1 MASTITLET
10 QLPIELELDPDTE
23 DEVAAEPMTEPFDP
37 AKIHI
42 IAKQQSLDTLI
53 KRLENDEIDMNT
65 DFQRHADL
73 WNDGKM
79 SRLIESILI
88 RFPLPAF
95 YFDASDDERWQIVD
109 GLQRLSA
116 IRKFVVKGELALT
129 GLEFL
134 KDLKGKRYDEI
145 GRTFQRRIAEL
156 SVTIYLIGA
165 GTPSNVKYSV
175 FRRINTGGL
184 TLNNQE
190 IRHAMARPRE
200 RGFLNELSTD
210 QHLIKTMGDQS
221 KRMQSHELVLRFVA
235 FLVQDYVRSPK
246 NMARFLDDAMDRM
259 KTMPD
264 SELAGL
270 EARFRGATRAAWELF
285 GDTAFEKRV
294 GTENG
299 RRRKN
304 SSLFEVWTVSLAR
317 LAESDPESVAKL
329 IERRDE
335 VQKRMQDLTRADPAF
350 FQSISMATQ
359 KRDNVRMRFDKV
371 EQLIK
376 EVTGA

>member
-1 MASTITLET
+1 
-10 QLPIELELDPDTE
+10 
-23 DEVAAEPMTEPFDP
+23 MTEPFDP

-42 IAKQQSLDTLI
+42 IAEQKSLDTLI

-79 SRLIESILI
+79 SRFIESILI
-88 RFPLPAF
+88 RFPLPTF
-95 YFDASDDERWQIVD
+95 YFDASNDEKWQIVD

-116 IRKFVVKGELALT
+116 IRKFVVKQELALT

-134 KDLKGKRYDEI
+134 KELRGRKYGKI

-156 SVTIYLIGA
+156 SVTTYLIGP

-200 RGFLNELSTD
+200 REFLNSLSAD
-210 QHLIKTMGDQS
+210 EHLIKTMGDQS

-235 FLVQDYVRSPK
+235 FLVQDYVRSPR
-246 NMARFLDDAMDRM
+246 NMAGFLDDAMDRM
-259 KTMPD
+259 KVMSE
-264 SELAGL
+264 SELASL
-270 EARFRGATRAAWELF
+270 ETRFRGATRAAWELF
-285 GDTAFEKRV
+285 GDTAFEKRI
-294 GTENG
+294 GTENGG

-317 LAESDPESVAKL
+317 LADSDSARVARL
-329 IERRDE
+329 IEKRAE
-335 VQKRMQDLTRADPAF
+335 VTPRMQALTRDPAF
-350 FQSISMATQ
+350 FQSISMSTQ
-359 KRDNVRMRFDKV
+359 KRDNVVIRFDKIR
-371 EQLIK
+371 QLIE
-376 EVTGA
+376 EVTRA